1 VSLELI
7 ASVAGAAA
15 SVAAVV
21 GAAYSL
27 GRKIALLEARLSQLE
42 DRVARL
48 EGRFASLEGEVAF
61 LRGEVSTLRR
71 EVSALKGEVGEL
83 KASFRGELASMEE
96 RLRKE
101 LGSGLAAAR
110 EELRRELGSELAS
123 LEERLKGYV
132 GERVGRLARAFT
144 GYQEFML
151 EYLSAKGPLEER
163 EVRLARGEARRLAEL
178 AANPFTREEW
188 ARLKQLLDK
197 EPEELTLEEA
207 YELRDLA
214 RKAIEEYG
222 DRYEAYALHVYASIA
237 VGLAYRR
244 LGEKR
249 EGAER
254 GGGGAR

>member
-1 VSLELI
+1 MSIELI

-27 GRKIALLEARLSQLE
+27 GRKIALLEARLSQVE
-42 DRVARL
+42 NRVARL
-48 EGRFASLEGEVAF
+48 EGEVA
-61 LRGEVSTLRR
+61 
-71 EVSALKGEVGEL
+71 ALK
-83 KASFRGELASMEE
+83 SELAATKE
-96 RLRKE
+96 E
-101 LGSGLAAAR
+101 LGREFRSG
-110 EELRRELGSELAS
+110 LAS

-132 GERVGRLARAFT
+132 GERVGRLARAFA

-151 EYLSAKGPLEER
+151 EYLSVKGLLEEG
-163 EVRLARGEARRLAEL
+163 EVRLAKGEARRLAEL
-178 AANPFTREEW
+178 AANPFTKEEW
-188 ARLKQLLDK
+188 ERLKQLLDK

-244 LGEKR
+244 LSGKR
-249 EGAER
+249 EKAGQ
-254 GGGGAR
+254 GGRSP

>member
-1 VSLELI
+1 VSIELI

-27 GRKIALLEARLSQLE
+27 GRKIALLEARLSQVE
-42 DRVARL
+42 SSVARL
-48 EGRFASLEGEVAF
+48 EGEVA
-61 LRGEVSTLRR
+61 
-71 EVSALKGEVGEL
+71 ALK
-83 KASFRGELASMEE
+83 SELAATKE
-96 RLRKE
+96 E
-101 LGSGLAAAR
+101 LGREFRSG
-110 EELRRELGSELAS
+110 LAS

-132 GERVGRLARAFT
+132 GERVGRLARAFA

-151 EYLSAKGPLEER
+151 EYLSLKGLLEEG
-163 EVRLARGEARRLAEL
+163 EVRLAKGEARRLAEL
-178 AANPFTREEW
+178 AANPFTKEEW
-188 ARLKQLLDK
+188 ERLKQLLDK

-244 LGEKR
+244 LSGKR
-249 EGAER
+249 EKAGQ
-254 GGGGAR
+254 GGRAP

>member
-1 VSLELI
+1 MSIELI

-27 GRKIALLEARLSQLE
+27 GKKIALLEARLSQVE
-42 DRVARL
+42 NRVARL
-48 EGRFASLEGEVAF
+48 EGEVA
-61 LRGEVSTLRR
+61 
-71 EVSALKGEVGEL
+71 ALK
-83 KASFRGELASMEE
+83 SELAATKE
-96 RLRKE
+96 E
-101 LGSGLAAAR
+101 LGREFRSG
-110 EELRRELGSELAS
+110 LAS

-132 GERVGRLARAFT
+132 GERVGRLARAFA

-151 EYLSAKGPLEER
+151 EYLSLKGLLEEG
-163 EVRLARGEARRLAEL
+163 EVRLAKGEARRLAEL
-178 AANPFTREEW
+178 AANPFTKEEW
-188 ARLKQLLDK
+188 ERLKQLLDK

-244 LGEKR
+244 LSGKR
-249 EGAER
+249 EKAGQ
-254 GGGGAR
+254 GGRAP

>member
-1 VSLELI
+1 VSIELI

-27 GRKIALLEARLSQLE
+27 GRKIALLEARLSQVE
-42 DRVARL
+42 SRVARL
-48 EGRFASLEGEVAF
+48 EGEVA
-61 LRGEVSTLRR
+61 
-71 EVSALKGEVGEL
+71 ALK
-83 KASFRGELASMEE
+83 SELAATKE
-96 RLRKE
+96 E
-101 LGSGLAAAR
+101 LGREFRSG
-110 EELRRELGSELAS
+110 LAS
-123 LEERLKGYV
+123 LEERLKGYM
-132 GERVGRLARAFT
+132 GERVGRLARAFA

-151 EYLSAKGPLEER
+151 EYLSVKGLLEER

-178 AANPFTREEW
+178 AANPFTKEEW

-244 LGEKR
+244 LSEKR
-249 EGAER
+249 EKAGQ
-254 GGGGAR
+254 GGMAP

>member
-1 VSLELI
+1 VETERAGEVNKAPPPSHPVSIELI

-27 GRKIALLEARLSQLE
+27 GKKIALLEARLSQVE
-42 DRVARL
+42 NRVARL
-48 EGRFASLEGEVAF
+48 EGEVA
-61 LRGEVSTLRR
+61 
-71 EVSALKGEVGEL
+71 ALK
-83 KASFRGELASMEE
+83 
-96 RLRKE
+96 
-101 LGSGLAAAR
+101 
-110 EELRRELGSELAS
+110 SELAS

-132 GERVGRLARAFT
+132 GERVGRLARAFA

-151 EYLSAKGPLEER
+151 EYLSLKGLLEEG
-163 EVRLARGEARRLAEL
+163 EVRLAKGEARRLAEL
-178 AANPFTREEW
+178 AANPFTKEEW
-188 ARLKQLLDK
+188 ERLKQLLDK

-244 LGEKR
+244 LSGKR
-249 EGAER
+249 EKAGQ
-254 GGGGAR
+254 GGRAP

>member
-1 VSLELI
+1 VSIELI

-27 GRKIALLEARLSQLE
+27 GRKIALLEARLSQVE
-42 DRVARL
+42 SRVARL
-48 EGRFASLEGEVAF
+48 EGEVA
-61 LRGEVSTLRR
+61 
-71 EVSALKGEVGEL
+71 ALK
-83 KASFRGELASMEE
+83 SELAATKE
-96 RLRKE
+96 E
-101 LGSGLAAAR
+101 LGREFRSG
-110 EELRRELGSELAS
+110 LAS

-132 GERVGRLARAFT
+132 GERVGRLARAFA

-151 EYLSAKGPLEER
+151 EYLSLKGLLEEG
-163 EVRLARGEARRLAEL
+163 EVRLAKGEARRLAEL
-178 AANPFTREEW
+178 AANPFTKEEW
-188 ARLKQLLDK
+188 ERLKQLLDK

-244 LGEKR
+244 LSGKR
-249 EGAER
+249 EKAGQ
-254 GGGGAR
+254 GGRAP

>member
-27 GRKIALLEARLSQLE
+27 GRKIALLEARLSQVE
-42 DRVARL
+42 DRVTRL
-48 EGRFASLEGEVAF
+48 EGRFASLEGEVAS
-61 LRGEVSTLRR
+61 LRGEM
-71 EVSALKGEVGEL
+71 SALKGEVGEL
-83 KASFRGELASMEE
+83 KASFRG
-96 RLRKE
+96 
-101 LGSGLAAAR
+101 
-110 EELRRELGSELAS
+110 ELAS

-151 EYLSAKGPLEER
+151 EYLSVKGLLEER
-163 EVRLARGEARRLAEL
+163 EVRLAKGEARRLAEL
-178 AANPFTREEW
+178 AANPFTKEEW

-249 EGAER
+249 EGAGR
-254 GGGGAR
+254 GGGGA

>member
-1 VSLELI
+1 VSIELI

-27 GRKIALLEARLSQLE
+27 GKKIALLEARLSQVE
-42 DRVARL
+42 NRVARL
-48 EGRFASLEGEVAF
+48 EGEVA
-61 LRGEVSTLRR
+61 
-71 EVSALKGEVGEL
+71 ALK
-83 KASFRGELASMEE
+83 SELAATKE
-96 RLRKE
+96 E
-101 LGSGLAAAR
+101 LGREFRSG
-110 EELRRELGSELAS
+110 LAS

-132 GERVGRLARAFT
+132 GERVGRLARAFA

-151 EYLSAKGPLEER
+151 EYLSLKGLLEEG
-163 EVRLARGEARRLAEL
+163 EVRLAKGEARRLAEL
-178 AANPFTREEW
+178 AANPFTKEEW
-188 ARLKQLLDK
+188 ERLKQLLDK

-244 LGEKR
+244 LSGKR
-249 EGAER
+249 EKAGQ
-254 GGGGAR
+254 GGRAP

>member
-42 DRVARL
+42 DRVTRL
-48 EGRFASLEGEVAF
+48 EGRFASLEGEVAL
-61 LRGEVSTLRR
+61 LRGEM
-71 EVSALKGEVGEL
+71 SALKGEVGEL
-83 KASFRGELASMEE
+83 RASFRGELASLEE
-96 RLRKE
+96 RLRRE
-101 LGSGLAAAR
+101 LGSGLAAVR
-110 EELRRELGSELAS
+110 EELRREFRGELAS

-132 GERVGRLARAFT
+132 GERVGRLARAFA

-151 EYLSAKGPLEER
+151 EYLSVKGLLEER
-163 EVRLARGEARRLAEL
+163 EVRLAKGEARRLMEL

-244 LGEKR
+244 LSEKR
-249 EGAER
+249 EGAGR

>member
-1 VSLELI
+1 VSIELI

-27 GRKIALLEARLSQLE
+27 GRKIALLEARLSQVE
-42 DRVARL
+42 NRVARL
-48 EGRFASLEGEVAF
+48 EGEVA
-61 LRGEVSTLRR
+61 
-71 EVSALKGEVGEL
+71 ALK
-83 KASFRGELASMEE
+83 SELAATKE
-96 RLRKE
+96 E
-101 LGSGLAAAR
+101 LGREFRSG
-110 EELRRELGSELAS
+110 LAS

-132 GERVGRLARAFT
+132 GERVGRLARAFA

-151 EYLSAKGPLEER
+151 EYLSVKGLLEEG
-163 EVRLARGEARRLAEL
+163 EVRLAKGEARRLAEL
-178 AANPFTREEW
+178 AANPFTKEEW
-188 ARLKQLLDK
+188 ERLKQLLDK

-244 LGEKR
+244 LSGKR
-249 EGAER
+249 EKAGQ
-254 GGGGAR
+254 GGRAP

>member
-27 GRKIALLEARLSQLE
+27 GRKIALLEARLSQVE
-42 DRVARL
+42 DRVTRL
-48 EGRFASLEGEVAF
+48 EGRFASLEGEVAS
-61 LRGEVSTLRR
+61 LRGEM
-71 EVSALKGEVGEL
+71 SALKGEVGEL
-83 KASFRGELASMEE
+83 KASFRG
-96 RLRKE
+96 
-101 LGSGLAAAR
+101 
-110 EELRRELGSELAS
+110 ELAS

-151 EYLSAKGPLEER
+151 EYLSVKGLLEER
-163 EVRLARGEARRLAEL
+163 EVRLAKGEARRLAEL
-178 AANPFTREEW
+178 AANPFTKEEW

-249 EGAER
+249 EGAGR
-254 GGGGAR
+254 DGGGA

>member
-1 VSLELI
+1 MSLELI

-27 GRKIALLEARLSQLE
+27 GRKIALLEARLSQVE
-42 DRVARL
+42 DRVTRL
-48 EGRFASLEGEVAF
+48 EGRFASLEGEVAS
-61 LRGEVSTLRR
+61 LRGEM
-71 EVSALKGEVGEL
+71 SALKGEVGEL
-83 KASFRGELASMEE
+83 KASFRG
-96 RLRKE
+96 
-101 LGSGLAAAR
+101 
-110 EELRRELGSELAS
+110 ELAS

-151 EYLSAKGPLEER
+151 EYLSVKGLLEER
-163 EVRLARGEARRLAEL
+163 EVRLAKGEARRLAEL
-178 AANPFTREEW
+178 AANPFTKEEW

-249 EGAER
+249 EGAGR
-254 GGGGAR
+254 DGGGA

>member
-42 DRVARL
+42 DRVTRL
-48 EGRFASLEGEVAF
+48 EGRFASLEGEVAS
-61 LRGEVSTLRR
+61 LRGEM
-71 EVSALKGEVGEL
+71 SALKGEVGEL
-83 KASFRGELASMEE
+83 KASFRGELASLEE
-96 RLRKE
+96 RLR
-101 LGSGLAAAR
+101 R
-110 EELRRELGSELAS
+110 EFRSELAS

-151 EYLSAKGPLEER
+151 EYLSVKGLLEER
-163 EVRLARGEARRLAEL
+163 EVRLAKGEARRLAEL
-178 AANPFTREEW
+178 AANPFTKEEW

-249 EGAER
+249 EGAGR
-254 GGGGAR
+254 GGPQ

>member
-27 GRKIALLEARLSQLE
+27 GRKIALLEARLSQLD
-42 DRVARL
+42 DRVTRL
-48 EGRFASLEGEVAF
+48 EGRFASLEGEVAS
-61 LRGEVSTLRR
+61 LRGEM
-71 EVSALKGEVGEL
+71 SALKGEVGEL
-83 KASFRGELASMEE
+83 KASFRGELASLEE
-96 RLRKE
+96 RLR
-101 LGSGLAAAR
+101 R
-110 EELRRELGSELAS
+110 EFRSELAS

-151 EYLSAKGPLEER
+151 EYLSVKGLLEER
-163 EVRLARGEARRLAEL
+163 EVRLAKGEARRLAEL
-178 AANPFTREEW
+178 AANPFTKEEW

-244 LGEKR
+244 LSEKR
-249 EGAER
+249 EGAGR

>member
-1 VSLELI
+1 MSIELI

-27 GRKIALLEARLSQLE
+27 GRKIALLEARLSQVE
-42 DRVARL
+42 NRVARL
-48 EGRFASLEGEVAF
+48 EGEVA
-61 LRGEVSTLRR
+61 
-71 EVSALKGEVGEL
+71 ALK
-83 KASFRGELASMEE
+83 SELAATKE
-96 RLRKE
+96 E
-101 LGSGLAAAR
+101 LGREFRSG
-110 EELRRELGSELAS
+110 LAS

-132 GERVGRLARAFT
+132 GERVGRLARAFA

-151 EYLSAKGPLEER
+151 EYLSLKGLLEEG
-163 EVRLARGEARRLAEL
+163 EVRLAKGEARRLAEL
-178 AANPFTREEW
+178 AANPFTKEEW
-188 ARLKQLLDK
+188 ERLKQLLDK

-244 LGEKR
+244 LSGKR
-249 EGAER
+249 EKAGQ
-254 GGGGAR
+254 GGRAP

>member
-1 VSLELI
+1 
-7 ASVAGAAA
+7 
-15 SVAAVV
+15 
-21 GAAYSL
+21 
-27 GRKIALLEARLSQLE
+27 
-42 DRVARL
+42 
-48 EGRFASLEGEVAF
+48 
-61 LRGEVSTLRR
+61 
-71 EVSALKGEVGEL
+71 VGEL
-83 KASFRGELASMEE
+83 KASFRGELASLEE
-96 RLRKE
+96 RLR
-101 LGSGLAAAR
+101 R
-110 EELRRELGSELAS
+110 EFRSELAS

-151 EYLSAKGPLEER
+151 EYLSVKGLLEER
-163 EVRLARGEARRLAEL
+163 EVRLAKGEARRLAEL
-178 AANPFTREEW
+178 AANPFTKEEW
-188 ARLKQLLDK
+188 ERLKQLLDK

-244 LGEKR
+244 LSEKR
-249 EGAER
+249 EGAGR

>member
-1 VSLELI
+1 VSIELI

-27 GRKIALLEARLSQLE
+27 GRKIALLEARLSQVE
-42 DRVARL
+42 NRVARL
-48 EGRFASLEGEVAF
+48 EGEVA
-61 LRGEVSTLRR
+61 
-71 EVSALKGEVGEL
+71 ALK
-83 KASFRGELASMEE
+83 SELAATKE
-96 RLRKE
+96 E
-101 LGSGLAAAR
+101 LGREFRSG
-110 EELRRELGSELAS
+110 LAS

-132 GERVGRLARAFT
+132 GERVGRLARAFA

-151 EYLSAKGPLEER
+151 EYLSVKGLLEEG
-163 EVRLARGEARRLAEL
+163 EVRLAKGEARRLAEL
-178 AANPFTREEW
+178 AANPFTKEEW
-188 ARLKQLLDK
+188 ERLKQLLDK

-244 LGEKR
+244 LSGKR
-249 EGAER
+249 EKAGQ
-254 GGGGAR
+254 GGRSP

>member
-1 VSLELI
+1 VSIELI

-27 GRKIALLEARLSQLE
+27 GRKIALLEARLSQVE
-42 DRVARL
+42 NRVARL
-48 EGRFASLEGEVAF
+48 EGEVA
-61 LRGEVSTLRR
+61 
-71 EVSALKGEVGEL
+71 ALK
-83 KASFRGELASMEE
+83 SELAATKE
-96 RLRKE
+96 E
-101 LGSGLAAAR
+101 LGREFRSG
-110 EELRRELGSELAS
+110 LAS

-132 GERVGRLARAFT
+132 GERVGRLARAFA

-151 EYLSAKGPLEER
+151 EYLSLKGLLEEG
-163 EVRLARGEARRLAEL
+163 EVRLAKGEARRLAEL
-178 AANPFTREEW
+178 AANPFTKEEW

-244 LGEKR
+244 LSGKR
-249 EGAER
+249 EKAGQ
-254 GGGGAR
+254 GGRAP